1 MRITRRKI
9 LLLLAVLT
17 LGALIISGCTRTTGM
32 ARGWSG
38 GLVVGDNLFIAS
50 MEGRVIAM
58 DAADGT
64 ILGEPV
70 AVETAPASG
79 GLGCGSIFGKP
90 TATAVAIYGSPA
102 VSGDLVYVGGYDGK
116 IYALMFDEDGLR
128 SEPRWIYPRQG
139 SIGAPIVGGI
149 VVADDKLY
157 FGSADGKVYAL
168 DAADGFREWLFE
180 TGSKIWSTPAIA
192 GETLFIGSFDKK
204 LYAIDSTTGKERWE
218 KPFEV
223 EGAIVS
229 TPVVYNNI
237 VYFGSFDRHFYAVD
251 VVSGE
256 EVWRFPTG
264 EDEEGNPSNWFWVK
278 PVAYDGVIYAAS
290 LDGKVYALNAD
301 NGEKIAEF
309 DLGSPISSSPVL
321 VGSSI
326 ILVTQKGDVYSL
338 DTTNKQQKLLDN
350 LEETVHAPLFAGDG
364 VVYVHT
370 ISDALY
376 ALDVQSGASK
386 KFSLKSSE

>member
-1 MRITRRKI
+1 
-9 LLLLAVLT
+9 
-17 LGALIISGCTRTTGM
+17 M

-79 GLGCGSIFGKP
+79 GLGCGSIFGTPK
-90 TATAVAIYGSPA
+90 ATAVAIYGSPA
-102 VSGDLVYVGGYDGK
+102 VGGDLMVYVGGYDGK
-116 IYALMFDEDGLR
+116 IYAFDFEGDRLR
-128 SEPRWIYPRQG
+128 QEPRWYSRSEDISGPV
-139 SIGAPIVGGI
+139 VGGI
-149 VVADDKLY
+149 VVVQDTVYYGTSGGKIFAVD
-157 FGSADGKVYAL
+157 AIDGRRK
-168 DAADGFREWLFE
+168 WMFE
-180 TGSKIWSTPAIA
+180 TGSKIWSTPAID

-204 LYAIDSTTGKERWE
+204 LYAIDTTTGEERWE

-256 EVWRFPTG
+256 EVWRFPTD